1 MMKQRGKA
9 IAGWKS
15 FIQVIEDNT
24 MQIRKLISGMTM
36 AGLLAPGFS
45 SAESGYYGQGQDEA
59 GYAAST
65 LDSRV
70 ARLEKRMSGQPL
82 AEMSRDIDRL
92 REDIR
97 LLRGAVEEL
106 RNGLDKVRKQ
116 DKDRYAELEKRNA
129 ELESRLLMLAPGS
142 FATPGT
148 TLPPAPGTD
157 PNAPAPLPGVGLPG
171 VALPAPVGS
180 PADPATAAGLNPDGS
195 VAAAPLPATAAP
207 VVPAPPP
214 PDPAARQRDYERA
227 FETLKA
233 GKYTDAIAEFQTFV
247 AKYPAGDFSD
257 NAQYWLGEAHYVN
270 RDYAAARESF
280 RTLVKDFPQSGK
292 VADAQLKLA
301 FIEYEN
307 QQFAKA
313 RSLLN
318 EVVKQYPETSV
329 AKMAEKRLER
339 MKQENH

>member
-1 MMKQRGKA
+1 
-9 IAGWKS
+9 
-15 FIQVIEDNT
+15 
-24 MQIRKLISGMTM
+24 M
-36 AGLLAPGFS
+36 AGLLAPGFAT
-45 SAESGYYGQGQDEA
+45 AEPGDYGQARDEA

-82 AEMSRDIDRL
+82 AEMSRDIDRM

-97 LLRGAVEEL
+97 LLRGTVEEL
-106 RNGLDKVRKQ
+106 RNGLDRVRMQEKE
-116 DKDRYAELEKRNA
+116 RYAALERRNA
-129 ELESRLLMLAPGS
+129 DLESRLLMLAP
-142 FATPGT
+142 AVPGT
-148 TLPPAPGTD
+148 AFPPVTD
-157 PNAPAPLPGVGLPG
+157 PNAPAPLPGVAGTPG
-171 VALPAPVGS
+171 VTPPT
-180 PADPATAAGLNPDGS
+180 DPASVPGLNPDGS
-195 VAAAPLPATAAP
+195 VAAVAPAAVAPAPPIVAAP
-207 VVPAPPP
+207 PPPPP
-214 PDPAARQRDYERA
+214 PDPMARQRDYERA

-247 AKYPAGDFSD
+247 AKYPAGEFSD
-257 NAQYWLGEAHYVN
+257 NAHYWLGEAHYVN
-270 RDYAAARESF
+270 RDFAAARESF
-280 RTLVKDFPQSGK
+280 RALVKDFPQSGK

-307 QQFAKA
+307 QQYAKA

-318 EVVKQYPETSV
+318 EVVKQYPDTSV